1 MDVAV
6 HIPLAKIAC
15 TSYSQARS
23 SGDNAK
29 AMLVNLLEE
38 EWGTISSE
46 IPAIME
52 LELPSNS
59 IVLWEP
65 QTGKGFL
72 CI

>member
-1 MDVAV
+1 MNQSQISKWPFIIYTAMDVAV

-38 EWGTISSE
+38 E
-46 IPAIME
+46 
-52 LELPSNS
+52 
-59 IVLWEP
+59 
-65 QTGKGFL
+65 
-72 CI
+72 